1 MAENVLSADSRTA
14 TGKGANRRLRVAGHI
29 PGVVYGKGRDAQP
42 VVLDPKA
49 LQMLLHKSGAGL
61 NTLIDLSVA
70 GRTDTVLVKELQ
82 RHPVHGSYVHV
93 DFFQVD
99 LTQKIIVSV
108 PIHFVGKARGVEFG
122 GILDHPLREL
132 QVECLPRAIP
142 EFVEVDVSALEVGQS
157 IHVSDLRLPEGV
169 LVMTDAALP
178 VASVVLPA
186 AEVEATPTE
195 TVVEGEVVEGEAAA
209 VAPTETRC
217 QGQGRRGRQGQ
228 GRELERHWLAREAR
242 RRARESRAALS
253 AHASQRRLP
262 RARRGRCPR
271 GSGLAG
277 EPLRRPLCGG
287 SRRGP
292 ARGPAG
298 ARDLHEPL
306 GRGARAGPRCPA
318 HRRPRHGP
326 ARRLRR
332 RGPAARAPAPARA
345 RQQRGSQRPRRRARA
360 PRDGC
365 RPPPALRHR
374 PPGAQSAPWTTC
386 SSPSGPQRRCCSQRH
401 CRGPRM
407 PWPAS

>member
-1 MAENVLSADSRTA
+1 VAENVLSADNRTA

-29 PGVVYGKGRDAQP
+29 PGVIYGKGRAAQS

-49 LQMLLHKSGAGL
+49 LETVLHKSGAGL

-93 DFFQVD
+93 DFFKVD

-178 VASVVLPA
+178 VASVVVPA
-186 AEVEATPTE
+186 VEVEATPTE

-209 VAPTETRC
+209 VAPAETPAK
-217 QGQGRRGRQGQ
+217 GKGAEGGK
-228 GRELERHWLAREAR
+228 GKA
-242 RRARESRAALS
+242 ES
-253 AHASQRRLP
+253 
-262 RARRGRCPR
+262 
-271 GSGLAG
+271 
-277 EPLRRPLCGG
+277 
-287 SRRGP
+287 
-292 ARGPAG
+292 
-298 ARDLHEPL
+298 
-306 GRGARAGPRCPA
+306 
-318 HRRPRHGP
+318 
-326 ARRLRR
+326 
-332 RGPAARAPAPARA
+332 
-345 RQQRGSQRPRRRARA
+345 
-360 PRDGC
+360 
-365 RPPPALRHR
+365 
-374 PPGAQSAPWTTC
+374 
-386 SSPSGPQRRCCSQRH
+386 
-401 CRGPRM
+401 
-407 PWPAS
+407 